1 MIKRISK
8 QILQSC
14 DDINNGG
21 KERNTL
27 GYLHK
32 VRPYQMLVI
41 SMKWLESESLSATK
55 DVGWLTRIK
64 SIYANQSMKEFN
76 KK

>member
-1 MIKRISK
+1 MTEAACDQSKFESAIQGLCTNFVCEFILVPPLKSFCKQAMIKRISK

-32 VRPYQMLVI
+32 VRP
-41 SMKWLESESLSATK
+41 
-55 DVGWLTRIK
+55 
-64 SIYANQSMKEFN
+64 
-76 KK
+76 